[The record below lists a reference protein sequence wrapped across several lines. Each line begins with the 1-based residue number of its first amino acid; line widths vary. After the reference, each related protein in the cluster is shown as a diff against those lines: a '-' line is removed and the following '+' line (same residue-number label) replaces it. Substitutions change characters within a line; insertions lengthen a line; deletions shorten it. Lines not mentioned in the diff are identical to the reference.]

1 MSEDIKTHVKDTQT
15 WMRLPFMLL
24 FGIIYWVVE
33 IILIAVILFQFLFKL
48 FAGNTNDRALS
59 LGGQLST
66 FVYQMLNYLTFNTEE
81 RPYPFSDW
89 PSEKAEGEPADEPA
103 PEPEKAEIPAEETKP
118 ETDKASEAE
127 TSGEEEGKEKKDS

>member
-1 MSEDIKTHVKDTQT
+1 MSDDVKTHVKDMQT

-48 FAGNTNDRALS
+48 FSGNTNDRALS

-66 FVYQMLNYLTFNTEE
+66 FVYQMLNFLTFNTEE

-89 PSEKAEGEPADEPA
+89 PSAKAEDKSAEEPVAEPAEAEA
-103 PEPEKAEIPAEETKP
+103 PVEETKP
-118 ETDKASEAE
+118 ESGKISEPE
-127 TSGEEEGKEKKDS
+127 TSGEEEGKEKKDT